1 MAKKRK
7 TRKTKVIKKR
17 SIIITFFLINCRF
30 LLWLVKWLY
39 HRTRINALLVIG
51 FFFFIISFGFFA
63 FNALFSQIK
72 MRQDSFVEMSLAAVP
87 TVIQNFI
94 LLKERATSQ
103 ENTFVIPVPAIKS
116 LHQNL
121 SFNSLQSALPED
133 LLEIQKELAEL
144 GLYDGPLDGVHN
156 LKMRR
161 AIELWKQQT
170 ANKTLLVQKDKDIVS
185 KHPKDEV
192 AALIERSEVEMAN
205 NPITTSDLT
214 HSEEVILK
222 PLVIDIIRVQE
233 ALHMFGNQE
242 VTITG
247 IEDEKT
253 MRALKQFQK
262 MFNLPVTGK
271 IDREVLLKM
280 HEVGLLS

>member
-39 HRTRINALLVIG
+39 RRTRINALLVIG
-51 FFFFIISFGFFA
+51 FFFFIISFVFFA

-72 MRQDSFVEMSLAAVP
+72 MRQDSFIEMSLAAVP

-103 ENTFVIPVPAIKS
+103 ENTFVIPIPATKS

-133 LLEIQKELAEL
+133 LLEIQKKLAEL
-144 GLYDGPLDGVHN
+144 GLYDGPLDGVDN

-170 ANKTLLVQKDKDIVS
+170 VNKTLPVQKDIVS
-185 KHPKDEV
+185 KHPRDEV
-192 AALIERSEVEMAN
+192 AKLIERSEVEIAN

-222 PLVIDIIRVQE
+222 PLVTDIIRVQE
-233 ALHMFGNQE
+233 ALRMFGSQE

-262 MFNLPVTGK
+262 IFNLPITGK
-271 IDREVLLKM
+271 IDRKVLLKM

>member
-17 SIIITFFLINCRF
+17 SIIITFFLINYRF

-39 HRTRINALLVIG
+39 RRTRINALLVIG
-51 FFFFIISFGFFA
+51 FFFFIISFVFFA

-103 ENTFVIPVPAIKS
+103 ENTFVISVPTTKS

-121 SFNSLQSALPED
+121 SLNSLQSALPED

-144 GLYDGPLDGVHN
+144 GLYDGPLDGVDN

-170 ANKTLLVQKDKDIVS
+170 ANKTLPVQKDKDIVS
-185 KHPKDEV
+185 KHPRDEV
-192 AALIERSEVEMAN
+192 AALIERSEIEMAN
-205 NPITTSDLT
+205 NPITTSELT

-222 PLVIDIIRVQE
+222 PLVTDIIRVQK
-233 ALHMFGNQE
+233 ALRMFGNQE

-262 MFNLPVTGK
+262 IFNLPITGK

>member
-1 MAKKRK
+1 
-7 TRKTKVIKKR
+7 
-17 SIIITFFLINCRF
+17 
-30 LLWLVKWLY
+30 
-39 HRTRINALLVIG
+39 
-51 FFFFIISFGFFA
+51 
-63 FNALFSQIK
+63 

-103 ENTFVIPVPAIKS
+103 ENTFVISVPATKS

-144 GLYDGPLDGVHN
+144 GLYDGPLDGVDN

-161 AIELWKQQT
+161 AIELWKQKT
-170 ANKTLLVQKDKDIVS
+170 SNKTLPVQKDKDIVS
-185 KHPKDEV
+185 KHPKDEI
-192 AALIERSEVEMAN
+192 AALIERSEIEMAN
-205 NPITTSDLT
+205 DPITTSDLT

-222 PLVIDIIRVQE
+222 PLVTDIIRVQE
-233 ALHMFGNQE
+233 ALRMFGNQE

-262 MFNLPVTGK
+262 IFNLPVTGK